1 MNDNLEISNLKE
13 LEDYIRKTVNYLIKS
28 KRILQYRDQPISQE
42 EISDKLIE
50 ILHSSLA
57 DEKEQYIQSEIEQ
70 LVKLNQEQIQLETSL
85 RNLKVEGKREMSRLM
100 QENEQLHE
108 KQKSIQADAD
118 ILTWKQSQREKNL
131 KTQLQLKE
139 NQLFKLHSLIDSTK
153 QIQTQLSNQVVEL
166 RAYTQ
171 KMQKRQI
178 KTISKAKSIC
188 LSQILDSQEQLSQQ
202 VQMQQQ
208 FKIQKIQEQ
217 IFEEKKRQKQLN
229 ILAQALLNSIWTLG
243 EGELQ
248 HPNIDSSNF
257 TQNISEICKFIQD
270 SLDRQKSIA
279 VHNLEIEVQQTIP
292 GLKLTKG
299 EKIDDAVTRYLKE
312 QLAKKEK
319 ECEDLLRK
327 GEERELFLQK
337 KLDESYHQIQNLNH
351 SQIEEFDF
359 SEIENMRS
367 KWEQKKHQL
376 DQTMKVLSSSA
387 SFE

>member
-217 IFEEKKRQKQLN
+217 IFEEKKRQQQLN